1 MPSLFGHLPVSDR
14 HVTVRNDAVAQSSG
28 RLGTD
33 AKLLRITTRGWWRS
47 QSNSQYLKV
56 LITNPLNSSALAF
69 PILECFHIVG
79 FAFSI
84 GTIAVVDFSLL
95 GIGLRGQ
102 SPAQLSRDTWLWT
115 LGGLVVM
122 LFSGLMLFS
131 SDPDMYYLN
140 WAFLIKM
147 VFFVSAVIFH
157 YTIHRKALSSDV
169 PPANG
174 KLVAWVSLML
184 WTGVI
189 FGGIFIGFIYP
200 GLGIG

>member
-1 MPSLFGHLPVSDR
+1 
-14 HVTVRNDAVAQSSG
+14 
-28 RLGTD
+28 
-33 AKLLRITTRGWWRS
+33 
-47 QSNSQYLKV
+47 V
-56 LITNPLNSSALAF
+56 LIANPLNSSALAF

-84 GTIAVVDFSLL
+84 GTIAIVDFSLL
-95 GIGLRGQ
+95 GITMRGQ
-102 SPAQLSRDTWLWT
+102 SPAQLAKDAWLWT

-122 LFSGLMLFS
+122 LFSGLLLFS

-147 VFFVSAVIFH
+147 VFFVSAVIFN
-157 YTIHRKALSSDV
+157 YTIHRKAVSSET
-169 PPANG
+169 PPPGG
-174 KLVAWVSLML
+174 KLVACVSLFL

-200 GLGIG
+200 GLSIRF

>member
-1 MPSLFGHLPVSDR
+1 M
-14 HVTVRNDAVAQSSG
+14 
-28 RLGTD
+28 
-33 AKLLRITTRGWWRS
+33 
-47 QSNSQYLKV
+47 

-122 LFSGLMLFS
+122 LFSGLLLFS

-200 GLGIG
+200 GLSFKG

>member
-1 MPSLFGHLPVSDR
+1 
-14 HVTVRNDAVAQSSG
+14 
-28 RLGTD
+28 
-33 AKLLRITTRGWWRS
+33 
-47 QSNSQYLKV
+47 V

-84 GTIAVVDFSLL
+84 GTIAIVDFSLL
-95 GIGLRGQ
+95 GIGMSRQ
-102 SPAQLSRDTWLWT
+102 TPAQLARDTWLWT

-122 LFSGLMLFS
+122 LFSGLLLFS

-157 YTIHRKALSSDV
+157 YTIHRKAVLLDT
-169 PPANG
+169 PPSNA
-174 KLVAWVSLML
+174 KLVAGVSLAL

-189 FGGIFIGFIYP
+189 FSGIFIGFIYP
-200 GLGIG
+200 GLKIG